1 MNLGEIKNKLEFDK
15 VISKIRNYAYSEL
28 SNHLFAE
35 IPFYSLQSELER
47 ELKKV
52 SQIKEL
58 IEINSFPD
66 FAGLRD
72 IRELVDKSRIKGS
85 IILPDK
91 FIWILN
97 FIKISRN
104 VKQVIASVNKN
115 NYDSYYLIAE
125 QSNKL
130 FYDKILERHIE
141 MTIDEEGNVKDT
153 ASQNLRRIKSE
164 LKSKSDRLR
173 KTLHRILKD
182 VTEQDLSRDEI
193 ITLRDGRSV
202 IPVKVENKRKVPG
215 IIHSSSASGSTVF
228 IEPQETTE
236 INNEI
241 TELKYEERREIE
253 RLLTELTSEVSHYY
267 EELKL
272 NCEILAELDFLY
284 AKAKYALE
292 VNGNI
297 PEINDKVTELK
308 KAFHPLLL
316 QSHKAENIVPLDV
329 EIGSEF
335 NTLVITGPN
344 AGGKTVALKTIGLL
358 QLLFQSGILVPT
370 DSSSKFRLFKNIFI
384 NIGDDQSIEN
394 DLSSFS
400 SHLKYIKEII
410 TYCNSDSLVLIDEIC
425 NGTDPKLGGALS
437 AAILKYLSE
446 KDCISIVTTHI
457 GDLKSFAFNTEKIEN
472 ASLEFDI
479 ETLSPNYKFVVGVPG
494 QSFTFEIAKKFDFPD
509 DTLHYAKNLL
519 DEDENNLEDLIKEL
533 NFNKQKYLDL
543 KKEFDVQN
551 TRLSGLIT
559 QYESK
564 MSEIKKKEKEII
576 NSAKTEGERIIEE
589 SKRKIDQAIKEVRE
603 KKDFKP
609 KEIKE
614 NIEHFVKKNLQI
626 ENIEEKDENASN
638 EPIKVGDS
646 VKIKNSNSKG
656 ILLEINKDSA
666 TVDVNGVVFKVNIK
680 DLKKA
685 GNINNNFTKF
695 EGSTSNPV
703 EIPYETTLDLRG
715 LYAIEVQDKIE
726 KFLQNADLNAIA
738 SVTIVHGK
746 GTGRLR
752 KEVTNILK
760 RHKLVKSFRL
770 GNWNE
775 GDSGTTIVELK

>member
-1 MNLGEIKNKLEFDK
+1 MNLEEIKNKLEFDK
-15 VISKIRNYAYSEL
+15 VISKIKNYAYSDI
-28 SNHLFAE
+28 SSQLFSD
-35 IPFYSLQSELER
+35 IPFYTEQPELEK

-52 SQIKEL
+52 FQVKEL

-66 FAGLRD
+66 FTGLRD
-72 IRELVDKSRIKGS
+72 IRELVEKSKIKGS
-85 IILPDK
+85 VVLPDK
-91 FIWILN
+91 FLWILI
-97 FIKISRN
+97 FLKISRN
-104 VKQVIASVNKN
+104 VKQVIGSVNKN
-115 NYDSYYLIAE
+115 NYDNYYLIAE

-173 KTLHRILKD
+173 KTLYKILKE
-182 VTEQDLSRDEI
+182 VSEQDLSRDEI

-228 IEPQETTE
+228 IEPQETTD

-253 RLLTELTSEVSHYY
+253 KLLAELTSEISKYY
-267 EELKL
+267 DELKL
-272 NCEILAELDFLY
+272 NCEILAELDFIY
-284 AKAKYALE
+284 AKAKYSLD

-297 PEINDKVTELK
+297 PEINEKVVELK
-308 KAFHPLLL
+308 KAYHPVLL
-316 QSHKAENIVPLDV
+316 QTHISEKIVPLDV
-329 EIGSEF
+329 EIGEDF

-358 QLLFQSGILVPT
+358 QLLFQSGILIT
-370 DSSSKFRLFKNIFI
+370 ADSSSKFRLFKKIFI

-400 SHLKYIKEII
+400 SHLKYIKDII
-410 TYCNSDSLVLIDEIC
+410 SNCNSDSLVLIDEIC

-437 AAILKYLSE
+437 ASILKYLSE
-446 KDCISIVTTHI
+446 VNCISIVTTHI

-479 ETLSPNYKFVVGVPG
+479 ETLSPNYKFVVGIPG

-509 DTLHYAKNLL
+509 NTLKFAKSLL
-519 DEDENNLEDLIKEL
+519 EEDENNLEDLIKEL
-533 NFNKQKYLDL
+533 NFNKQKYLEL
-543 KKEFDVQN
+543 KRDYDIQN
-551 TRLSGLIT
+551 TRLSGLINL
-559 QYESK
+559 YDSK
-564 MSEIKKKEKEII
+564 INELKKKEKEII
-576 NSAKTEGERIIEE
+576 NTAKTEGERIIEE
-589 SKRKIDQAIKEVRE
+589 SKRKIDLAIKEVRE

-614 NIEHFVKKNLQI
+614 SIESFVKKNLQKEEVVEI
-626 ENIEEKDENASN
+626 EKSEPVNIGDYVNIKD
-638 EPIKVGDS
+638 
-646 VKIKNSNSKG
+646 SNSKG
-656 ILLEINKDSA
+656 ILLEVNKDNAS
-666 TVDVNGVVFKVNIK
+666 VDVNGVIFKVKTK

-685 GNINNNFTKF
+685 GNISKNIAKF
-695 EGSTSNPV
+695 EERTSKV
-703 EIPYETTLDLRG
+703 VQIPYETSLDLRG
-715 LYAIEVQDKIE
+715 LYAIEIFDIIE
-726 KFLQNADLNAIA
+726 KFLQNANLNSI
-738 SVTIVHGK
+738 STVTIVHGK

-752 KEVTNILK
+752 KEVTNILSK
-760 RHKLVKSFRL
+760 NKLVKSFRL

>member
-1 MNLGEIKNKLEFDK
+1 MNLNELKNKLEFEK
-15 VISKIRNYAYSEL
+15 VISKIQKYSYSEL
-28 SNHLFAE
+28 SSDLFSNITFYTEKFYLE
-35 IPFYSLQSELER
+35 I

-52 SQIKEL
+52 LQVKEL

-66 FAGLRD
+66 LTGLRD
-72 IRELVDKSRIKGS
+72 IRELIEKSKIKGN
-85 IILPDK
+85 IILSDK
-91 FIWILN
+91 FLWILI
-97 FIKISRN
+97 FLKISRN
-104 VKQVIASVNKN
+104 VKQVLNAVNKN
-115 NYDSYYLIAE
+115 NYDSYYLVAE
-125 QSNKL
+125 LANKL

-164 LKSKSDRLR
+164 IKHKSDSLR
-173 KTLHRILKD
+173 KSLHKILKNIS
-182 VTEQDLSRDEI
+182 EQDLSRDEI

-215 IIHSSSASGSTVF
+215 IIHSSSASGATVF

-241 TELKYEERREIE
+241 TELKYEEWREIE
-253 RLLTELTSEVSHYY
+253 KILTELTAEVSSFYD
-267 EELKL
+267 EMKL
-272 NCEILAELDFLY
+272 NCEILAELDFVY
-284 AKAKYALE
+284 AKAKYAID
-292 VNGNI
+292 VSGNI
-297 PEINDKVTELK
+297 PEINEKTVSLR
-308 KAFHPLLL
+308 KAYHPVLL
-316 QSHKAENIVPLDV
+316 QSHNINKIVPLDV
-329 EIGSEF
+329 EIGEDF

-358 QLLFQSGILVPT
+358 QLLFQSGILIPA
-370 DSSSKFRLFKNIFI
+370 DSSSKFRIFKKLFI

-400 SHLKYIKEII
+400 SHLKYIKDII
-410 TYCNSDSLVLIDEIC
+410 SNCDSDSLVLIDEIC

-437 AAILKYLSE
+437 ASILKYLSE
-446 KDCISIVTTHI
+446 TDCISIVTTHI
-457 GDLKSFAFNTEKIEN
+457 GDLKSFAFNTDKIEN

-494 QSFTFEIAKKFDFPD
+494 QSFTFEIAKKFKFPD
-509 DTLHYAKNLL
+509 ETLDFAKSLL

-543 KKEFDVQN
+543 KREFDVQN
-551 TRLSGLIT
+551 TRLSGLISM
-559 QYESK
+559 YDNK
-564 MSEIKKKEKEII
+564 LSEIKKKEKEIL

-589 SKRKIDQAIKEVRE
+589 SKRKIDLAIKEVRE
-603 KKDFKP
+603 NKDFKP
-609 KEIKE
+609 KEIKA
-614 NIEHFVKKNLQI
+614 NIENFIKKNLQTEI
-626 ENIEEKDENASN
+626 FENSKIK
-638 EPIKVGDS
+638 EPVAVGDI
-646 VKIKNSNSKG
+646 VKIKDSNSKG
-656 ILLEINKDSA
+656 TLLELNKDNAS
-666 TVDVNGVVFKVNIK
+666 VDVNGVIFKVKII

-685 GNINNNFTKF
+685 GNINKNFIKF
-695 EGSTSNPV
+695 EESHSKTV

-715 LYAIEVQDKIE
+715 LYSIEILDKIE
-726 KFLQNADLNAIA
+726 KFIQNANLNSI
-738 SVTIVHGK
+738 STVSIVHGK

-752 KEVTNILK
+752 KEVNNILSK
-760 RHKLVKSFRL
+760 SELVKSFRL

>member
-15 VISKIRNYAYSEL
+15 VISNIRKYAYSDLSSEL
-28 SNHLFAE
+28 FSD
-35 IPFYSLQSELER
+35 IPFYTEKYDLER

-52 SQIKEL
+52 LQVKEL
-58 IEINSFPD
+58 IELNSFPD
-66 FAGLRD
+66 LAGLRD
-72 IRELVDKSRIKGS
+72 IRELIERSKIKNS
-85 IILPDK
+85 IILSDK
-91 FIWILN
+91 FLWILS
-97 FIKISRN
+97 FLKISRN
-104 VKQVIASVNKN
+104 VKQVIGSVNKSS
-115 NYDSYYLIAE
+115 YDAYYLIAE

-141 MTIDEEGNVKDT
+141 FAIDEDGNVKDT
-153 ASQNLRRIKSE
+153 ATQNLRRIKSE
-164 LKSKSDRLR
+164 IKSKSDRLR
-173 KTLHRILKD
+173 KSLHKILKD

-253 RLLTELTSEVSHYY
+253 KILSELTAEVSNYY
-267 EELKL
+267 DEFIL
-272 NCEILAELDFLY
+272 NCEILAELDFVY
-284 AKAKYALE
+284 AKAKYAIDIS
-292 VNGNI
+292 GCI
-297 PEINDKVTELK
+297 PEISENITVLR
-308 KAFHPLLL
+308 KAYHPVLI
-316 QSHKAENIVPLDV
+316 QAHRIKDIVPLDV
-329 EIGSEF
+329 EIGGEF

-358 QLLFQSGILVPT
+358 QLLFQSAILISA
-370 DSSSKFRLFKNIFI
+370 DSSSKFRIFRKIFI
-384 NIGDDQSIEN
+384 NIGDEQSIEN

-400 SHLKYIKEII
+400 SHLKYIKDII
-410 TYCNSDSLVLIDEIC
+410 SNCDSDSLVLIDEIC

-437 AAILKYLSE
+437 ASILKFLSE
-446 KDCISIVTTHI
+446 KNCISVVTTHI

-509 DTLHYAKNLL
+509 YTIDFAKNML

-533 NFNKQKYLDL
+533 NFNKQKYHEL
-543 KKEFDVQN
+543 KSDFDIQN
-551 TRLSGLIT
+551 AKLSELVKL
-559 QYESK
+559 YESK
-564 MSEIKKKEKEII
+564 IYEIKKTEKEII
-576 NSAKTEGERIIEE
+576 NNAKSEGERIIQE

-603 KKDFKP
+603 NKDFKP
-609 KEIKE
+609 KEIKAE
-614 NIEHFVKKNLQI
+614 IEKFVQVNLKTEI
-626 ENIEEKDENASN
+626 AEEPKIN
-638 EPIKVGDS
+638 ETFSAGDY
-646 VKIKNSNSKG
+646 VKIKDSNSKG
-656 ILLEINKDSA
+656 ILVEINKDKAS
-666 TVDVNGVVFKVNIK
+666 VDINGVIFRVKTK
-680 DLKKA
+680 DLIKA
-685 GNINNNFTKF
+685 GNINKNFANF
-695 EGSTSNPV
+695 EESSSRIV

-715 LYAIEVQDKIE
+715 MYSIEIFEKVE
-726 KFLQNADLNAIA
+726 KFLMNANLNSIA
-738 SVTIVHGK
+738 TVTIVHGK

-752 KEVTNILK
+752 KEVNSILAK
-760 RHKLVKSFRL
+760 NKMVKSYRL

>member
-1 MNLGEIKNKLEFDK
+1 MNLEEIKNKLEFDK
-15 VISKIRNYAYSEL
+15 VISKIQNYSFSEL
-28 SNHLFAE
+28 SNDYFSNL
-35 IPFYSLQSELER
+35 PFYTQQFELER

-52 SQIKEL
+52 LQVKEL

-66 FAGLRD
+66 FTGLKD
-72 IRELVDKSRIKGS
+72 IRDLIEKSKIKGS
-85 IILPDK
+85 VILSEK
-91 FIWILN
+91 FLWILI
-97 FIKISRN
+97 FLKISRS
-104 VKQVIASVNKN
+104 VKQVISSVNKN
-115 NYDSYYLIAE
+115 NYDNYYLIAE

-130 FYDKILERHIE
+130 FYDKILERHIG

-173 KTLHRILKD
+173 KSLYKILKE
-182 VTEQDLSRDEI
+182 VSEQDLSRDEI

-202 IPVKVENKRKVPG
+202 IPVKVENKRRVPG

-253 RLLTELTSEVSHYY
+253 KILTELTAEVSSYY
-267 EELKL
+267 DELKL
-272 NCEILAELDFLY
+272 NCEILAELDFIY
-284 AKAKYALE
+284 AKAKYAIDI
-292 VNGNI
+292 NGNI
-297 PEINDKVTELK
+297 PEISEKIVLLR
-308 KAFHPLLL
+308 KAYHPVLI
-316 QSHKAENIVPLDV
+316 QTHNIKNIIPLDV
-329 EIGSEF
+329 EIGDEF

-358 QLLFQSGILVPT
+358 QLLFQSGILVPS
-370 DSSSKFRLFKNIFI
+370 DSSSKFRLFKKIFI

-400 SHLKYIKEII
+400 SHLKYIKDII
-410 TYCNSDSLVLIDEIC
+410 SNCNSDSLVLIDEIC

-437 AAILKYLSE
+437 ASILKYLSE
-446 KDCISIVTTHI
+446 VDCISIVTTHI

-479 ETLSPNYKFVVGVPG
+479 DTLSPNYKFVVGIPG

-509 DTLHYAKNLL
+509 DTLNFAKSLL
-519 DEDENNLEDLIKEL
+519 EEDENNLEDLIKEL
-533 NFNKQKYLDL
+533 NFNKQKYLEL
-543 KKEFDVQN
+543 KRDFDIQN
-551 TRLSGLIT
+551 TRLSGLISM
-559 QYESK
+559 YDGK
-564 MSEIKKKEKEII
+564 ISELKKKEKEII
-576 NSAKTEGERIIEE
+576 NNAKTEGERIIEE
-589 SKRKIDQAIKEVRE
+589 SKRKIDLAIKEVRE
-603 KKDFKP
+603 NKNFKP

-614 NIEHFVKKNLQI
+614 NIENYVKKSLQI
-626 ENIEEKDENASN
+626 EEVIESDIK
-638 EPIKVGDS
+638 EPIKVGDY
-646 VKIKNSNSKG
+646 VKIKDSNSNG
-656 ILLEINKDSA
+656 ILLEVNKDNAS
-666 TVDVNGVVFKVNIK
+666 VDVNGVIFKVKIK

-685 GNINNNFTKF
+685 GNINKNFTKF
-695 EGSTSNPV
+695 EESSSKIV
-703 EIPYETTLDLRG
+703 EIPYETSLDLRG
-715 LYAIEVQDKIE
+715 LYSIEILEKVE
-726 KFLQNADLNAIA
+726 KFLQNANLNSIN
-738 SVTIVHGK
+738 SVSIVHGK

-752 KEVTNILK
+752 KEVTNILSK
-760 RHKLVKSFRL
+760 NKLVKSFRL